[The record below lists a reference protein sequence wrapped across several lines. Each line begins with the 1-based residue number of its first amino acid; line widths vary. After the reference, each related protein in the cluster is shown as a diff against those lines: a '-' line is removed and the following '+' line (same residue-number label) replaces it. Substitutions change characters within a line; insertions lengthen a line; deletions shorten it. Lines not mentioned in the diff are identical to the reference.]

1 MKNKG
6 KNTSGSKNNKC
17 EAMRHVLGTYRRLL
31 RCEQG
36 LERVVL
42 GTGKVGWGLV
52 MCFVDLIRSFG
63 CFLRIMGSYIQMYAH

>member
-6 KNTSGSKNNKC
+6 KNTSGSRNNN

-36 LERVVL
+36 LERVVS
-42 GTGKVGWGLV
+42 GTGKVEWGLV
-52 MCFVDLIRSFG
+52 IVL
-63 CFLRIMGSYIQMYAH
+63 